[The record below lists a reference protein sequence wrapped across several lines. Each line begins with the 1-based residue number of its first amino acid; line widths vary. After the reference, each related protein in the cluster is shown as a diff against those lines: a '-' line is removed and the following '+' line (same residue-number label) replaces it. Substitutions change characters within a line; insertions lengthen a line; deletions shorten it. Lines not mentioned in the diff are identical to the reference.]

1 MVGHALSSLLKRLGF
16 AGFLASAI
24 AFIVKFLVSNEAS
37 PSLGKMVLP
46 AGTESG
52 QSSSSGSWRQYIN
65 FSADSDA
72 SSPTPGPQAP
82 SSGTNVFYLINMC

>member
-46 AGTESG
+46 APLGRSQG
-52 QSSSSGSWRQYIN
+52 N
-65 FSADSDA
+65 L
-72 SSPTPGPQAP
+72 QAP
-82 SSGTNVFYLINMC
+82 GVGVNISIFQQIVMLPLRLLGLKPPLREPMFFI